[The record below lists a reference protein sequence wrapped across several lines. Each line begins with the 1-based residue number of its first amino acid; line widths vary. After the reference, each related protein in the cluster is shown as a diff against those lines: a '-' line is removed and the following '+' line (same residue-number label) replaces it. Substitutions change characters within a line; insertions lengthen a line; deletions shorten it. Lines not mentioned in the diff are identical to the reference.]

1 MDVVVA
7 IIVRVVSARR
17 SFRRSRRRVSMCD
30 SGVVGRLV
38 FVM

>member
-7 IIVRVVSARR
+7 IIVRVVSARG
-17 SFRRSRRRVSMCD
+17 SFRRSRRRVSVCD